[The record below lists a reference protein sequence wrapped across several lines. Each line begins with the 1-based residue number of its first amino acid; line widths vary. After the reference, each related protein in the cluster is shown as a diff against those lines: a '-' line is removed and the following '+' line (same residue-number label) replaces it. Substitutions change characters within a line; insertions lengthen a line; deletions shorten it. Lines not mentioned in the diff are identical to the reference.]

1 MGAQAALPARL
12 LFDLTKYQNQHSQA
26 RLPALRRK
34 TNIIFIES
42 DTFGFE
48 AAKIMKIEELAYHQ
62 TPLGDLILRRRSET
76 RLQNKEV
83 FEVKL
88 GDEFLMSSLFT
99 EAEIELANLGLAELT
114 GELDVVVG
122 GLGLGYTA
130 VASLENKNVR
140 SLLVIDKFQELI
152 DWHKR
157 KLVPLGEILTEDE
170 RCELRTG
177 DFFELAR
184 TGFDVFDNQRKFDAV
199 LLDIDHSPKHF
210 LDEKNES
217 FYSFEGLESLR
228 RQLKKGGVFALWSN
242 DPPDKEFT
250 KHLKSIFGKAS
261 AYTIEF
267 ANFYTNSTSVN
278 SVYTANFTQI

>member
-1 MGAQAALPARL
+1 
-12 LFDLTKYQNQHSQA
+12 
-26 RLPALRRK
+26 
-34 TNIIFIES
+34 
-42 DTFGFE
+42 
-48 AAKIMKIEELAYHQ
+48 MKIEELAYHQ
-62 TPLGDLILRRRSET
+62 TPLGDLILRRRSEP

-99 EAEIELANLGLAELT
+99 EAEIELADLGLANLS

-130 VASLENKNVR
+130 VAALENKSVR

-152 DWHKR
+152 DWHTQ
-157 KLVPLGEILTEDE
+157 KLVPLGQILTEDK

-184 TGFDVFDNQRKFDAV
+184 TGFDVSDNGRKFDAV
-199 LLDIDHSPKHF
+199 LLDIDHSPKHY

-217 FYSFEGLESLR
+217 FYGIEGLQSLR
-228 RQLKKGGVFALWSN
+228 RQLKTGGVFALWSN
-242 DPPDKEFT
+242 DAPDEEFR
-250 KHLKSIFGKAS
+250 KHLESIFGKAS
-261 AYTIEF
+261 AHLVEF

-278 SVYTANFTQI
+278 SVYVACFN